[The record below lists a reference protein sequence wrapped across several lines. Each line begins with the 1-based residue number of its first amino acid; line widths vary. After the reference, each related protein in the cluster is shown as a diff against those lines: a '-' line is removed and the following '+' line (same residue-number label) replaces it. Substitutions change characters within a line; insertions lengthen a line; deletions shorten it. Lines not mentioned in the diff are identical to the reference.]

1 MQALGNGRPVPAER
15 PFYDCSE
22 KLDSIE
28 KAVEPLSSIS
38 ITLEAINKTLIK
50 IELIFDKIVEKG
62 FFCLRW
68 LGIGVFVIV
77 LVAMGF
83 KEVGQFLK

>member
-1 MQALGNGRPVPAER
+1 MQALGNGRPNIKEHG
-15 PFYDCSE
+15 FFDCSE
-22 KLDSIE
+22 KLASIE
-28 KAVEPLSSIS
+28 QAVEPLSSIS

-68 LGIGVFVIV
+68 LGIGIFIIIM
-77 LVAMGF
+77 VAMGF

>member
-1 MQALGNGRPVPAER
+1 MQALGNGRPVPKEHS
-15 PFYDCSE
+15 FYDCSE
-22 KLDSIE
+22 KLEKIE
-28 KAVEPLSSIS
+28 RAVEPLVSIS
-38 ITLEAINKTLIK
+38 TTLDAINKTLIK

-68 LGIGVFVIV
+68 LGIGIFIIIM
-77 LVAMGF
+77 VAMGF